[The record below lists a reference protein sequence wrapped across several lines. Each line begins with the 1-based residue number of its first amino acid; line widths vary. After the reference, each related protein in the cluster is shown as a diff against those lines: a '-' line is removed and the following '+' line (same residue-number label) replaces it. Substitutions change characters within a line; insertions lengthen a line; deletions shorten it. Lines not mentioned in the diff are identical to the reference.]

1 MKKRNKKSKEIDKV
15 DILMI
20 GVLIV
25 LGIFILFQGIK
36 LVKEVTKKKDN
47 PIKANI
53 VIPVLS
59 KNTNSS
65 ITLNMKEFK
74 EESEYVFKVTNFRN
88 NDINEEKLSYKVI
101 IANPDQTNILITKND
116 KDINV
121 DNEEEFVSS
130 KNSLKA
136 KEKQTDIY
144 KVKIK
149 DKNNIKED
157 SKVIITIES

>member
-1 MKKRNKKSKEIDKV
+1 MKKRNKKSKEIDKI

-101 IANPDQTNILITKND
+101 IANPDQTNILITKNE

-130 KNSLKA
+130 KNNLKA

-144 KVKIK
+144 KIKIK

>member
-1 MKKRNKKSKEIDKV
+1 MKKRNKKSKEIDKL

-74 EESEYVFKVTNFRN
+74 EESEYIFKVTNFRN
-88 NDINEEKLSYKVI
+88 NDINEEKLSYKVM
-101 IANPDQTNILITKND
+101 IANPDLTNIIVTKND

-121 DNEEEFVSS
+121 DNEEEFVSN

-149 DKNNIKED
+149 DKNNIEED

>member
-1 MKKRNKKSKEIDKV
+1 MKKSKKKTKKIDKV

-25 LGIFILFQGIK
+25 LGIVILFQGIK
-36 LVKEVTKKKDN
+36 LVKEVTKKTDN

-53 VIPVLS
+53 VIPVLGE
-59 KNTNSS
+59 NTNSS
-65 ITLNMKEFK
+65 ITLNMKEFD
-74 EESEYVFKVTNFRN
+74 EESEYIFKVTNFRY
-88 NDINEEKLSYKVI
+88 NDINKEKITYKVVI
-101 IANPDQTNILITKND
+101 TNLDKTNILVTKND

-121 DNEEEFVSS
+121 DAEEEFISS
-130 KNSLKA
+130 KNNLKA

-149 DKNNIKED
+149 DKNNIDED
-157 SKVIITIES
+157 SKVIISIES